1 VGAQAR
7 FPVVAAVEM
16 GLGHLRAADALARGF
31 GASIA
36 HADRAPL
43 ASPAEQRLWR
53 RTRRFY
59 ERVSRVSQLPVVGTP
74 FRALLE
80 AITRIP
86 PLHPLRDLSR
96 PSLTTRGL
104 ERMVDRGLGAGLIA
118 SVERSGAP
126 LLTTFFLPALV
137 ANRHEKVDIGCLVTD
152 TDLARAWVP
161 GLPGASRIRYFA
173 PTPRAAR
180 RLCAYGIAAGQIE
193 TTGFPLPHELVGGPD
208 APSARANLAARLVRL
223 DRMGAFRAAAGP
235 AIAAT
240 LGAEVLRAVD
250 DRPPLLV
257 FAVGGA
263 GAQSEL
269 PAKFLPSLRPAI
281 ERGVLRLALVAGVRA
296 DVAQRFDRLLSKHGL
311 GGHPGVRLVV
321 ETDVDR
327 YFRVFN
333 ALCAE
338 ADVLWTK
345 PSELT
350 FFAALGLPLLL
361 APSVGA
367 QERYNRRWAMEN
379 GAALGQHDPHVAGA
393 WIDEWLADGTLAA
406 AAFGGFTRLPK
417 QGLYRI
423 LAAYGCSVAVEPAAD
438 SPATPSDDSTAIRS
452 IG

>member
-1 VGAQAR
+1 VAAESGL
-7 FPVVAAVEM
+7 PVVAAVEM

-31 GASIA
+31 GTPIA
-36 HADRAPL
+36 HADQAPL

-59 ERVSRVSQLPVVGTP
+59 ERVSRVSQLPLVGTP
-74 FRALLE
+74 FRLLLD

-86 PLHPLRDLSR
+86 PFHPRRDLSR

-104 ERMVDRGLGAGLIA
+104 ERSVSQGLGAGLIA
-118 SVERSGAP
+118 SLEKSGAP

-137 ANRHEKVDIGCLVTD
+137 ANRTEKVEVSCLITD

-161 GLPGASRIRYFA
+161 GLPGKSRIRYFA

-180 RLCAYGIAAGQIE
+180 RLAAYGVAETQIE

-208 APSARANLAARLVRL
+208 APIARANLAGRLVRL
-223 DRMGAFRAAAGP
+223 DRTGAFRAAAGP

-240 LGAEVLRAVD
+240 LGAEVLRAVA

-263 GAQSEL
+263 GAQADL
-269 PAKFLPSLRPAI
+269 AGTFLPSLRPAI
-281 ERGVLRLALVAGVRA
+281 ERGTLRLALVAGVRA
-296 DVAQRFDRLLSKHGL
+296 AVASRFQSLLRRHGL
-311 GGHPGVRLVV
+311 DGHAGVRVLI

-327 YFRVFN
+327 YFRAFN
-333 ALCAE
+333 ALCGE
-338 ADVLWTK
+338 ADILWTK

-361 APSVGA
+361 SPAVGA
-367 QERYNRRWAMEN
+367 QERYNQRWAVEN
-379 GAALGQHDPHVAGA
+379 GAGLAQHELQLAGA
-393 WIDEWLADGTLAA
+393 WLDEWLADGTLAA

-423 LAAYGCSVAVEPAAD
+423 LAAYGRTAAAEPAAD
-438 SPATPSDDSTAIRS
+438 SLEARSAGSTAIRS

>member
-1 VGAQAR
+1 MIAQPG

-16 GLGHLRAADALARGF
+16 GLGHLRAADALARGL
-31 GASIA
+31 GAPIA

-43 ASPAEQRLWR
+43 ASPEEQRLWH

-59 ERVSRVSQLPVVGTP
+59 EGVSRVSQLPVAGAPV
-74 FRALLE
+74 RLLLE

-104 ERMVDRGLGAGLIA
+104 ERTIRRGLGAGLIA
-118 SVERSGAP
+118 SLERSGAP
-126 LLTTFFLPALV
+126 LLTTFFVPALL
-137 ANRHEKVDIGCLVTD
+137 ANRHETIAVSCLVTD

-161 GLPGASRIRYFA
+161 GLPNKSRIRYFA

-180 RLCAYGIAAGQIE
+180 RLGAYGIAEAQIE

-208 APSARANLAARLVRL
+208 APLARANLAARLVRL
-223 DRMGAFRAAAGP
+223 DRRGVFRSAAGP

-240 LGAEVLRAVD
+240 LGPEVLRAVD

-263 GAQSEL
+263 GAQADL
-269 PAKFLPSLRPAI
+269 PARFVPALRPAI
-281 ERGVLRLALVAGVRA
+281 ERGALRLALVAGVRA
-296 DVAQRFDRLLSKHGL
+296 DVARRFDGLLRRHGL
-311 GGHPGVRLVV
+311 DGHPNVRLVF

-338 ADVLWTK
+338 ADILWTK

-361 APSVGA
+361 SPPVGV
-367 QERYNRRWAMEN
+367 QERYNRRWAIEN
-379 GAALGQHDPHVAGA
+379 GAALAQHDPSAAGA
-393 WIDEWLADGTLAA
+393 WIEEWLADGTLAG

-423 LAAYGCSVAVEPAAD
+423 LAAYGCSAAVEPAAD
-438 SPATPSDDSTAIRS
+438 FPATRSVDSTAIRS